1 MVISASLQAC
11 GVGFPFA
18 IPTSI
23 CRNNVTICSALYL
36 LFGISSRPPRE
47 FSLTSAG
54 TKRPGQVKRVLANQ
68 TFLLTLRQFRALY
81 PEYDK
86 VSDETV
92 LRRIH
97 ALFWPQFEYEVFAK
111 QIMENN

>member
-54 TKRPGQVKRVLANQ
+54 TKRPGQVKKASLDMSRGLVY
-68 TFLLTLRQFRALY
+68 TY
-81 PEYDK
+81 EYQSGQSPKLGSGLNPAAFACVK
-86 VSDETV
+86 VTG
-92 LRRIH
+92 R
-97 ALFWPQFEYEVFAK
+97 
-111 QIMENN
+111 